1 MQTKSLGQNQVMP
14 KIKIGMLVI
23 LGVSL
28 PVMVVVAVLSVI
40 GISTSLCN
48 LIYFITLVVM
58 VLGEFGLSGYLV
70 FTSGRWLEQQRK
82 CQIDKVYGNE
92 SSMEL
97 FQLIKRK
104 HNILLATMVMI
115 AGIVISSVLSII
127 LAIELPLR
135 YLGTIPSPPLF
146 IGCRHAESLSLA
158 VLVSLGRAFELS
170 TVPLLFFFLQ
180 RHTFSDNM
188 SNFVRHLASAAP
200 TAQQDSDNDGCA
212 INCSLFQFQ
221 NLLIFH
227 ILKIPSSNRRRQ
239 RQWSPPVN
247 PLEWTRHCSST
258 APHLPSS
265 NQSSDII
272 IGSLRRSSLSLF
284 TTLLVS
290 CNSIRSQ

>member
-1 MQTKSLGQNQVMP
+1 MAHFVLLRLETLVQTKSLGHNQVMP

-135 YLGTIPSPPLF
+135 YLGTNPS
-146 IGCRHAESLSLA
+146 
-158 VLVSLGRAFELS
+158 
-170 TVPLLFFFLQ
+170 LLYL
-180 RHTFSDNM
+180 
-188 SNFVRHLASAAP
+188 
-200 TAQQDSDNDGCA
+200 
-212 INCSLFQFQ
+212 
-221 NLLIFH
+221 
-227 ILKIPSSNRRRQ
+227 
-239 RQWSPPVN
+239 
-247 PLEWTRHCSST
+247 
-258 APHLPSS
+258 
-265 NQSSDII
+265 
-272 IGSLRRSSLSLF
+272 
-284 TTLLVS
+284 
-290 CNSIRSQ
+290 